1 MNERPTLVT
10 SGAEFTGSNFVN
22 HLNSKENW
30 VITPV
35 VLTYAGRRENFNAHR
50 SHSRYEFVESS
61 IADKD
66 TRPHASKKSPGD
78 KAELTTKPFR
88 RWQIRYLPADTVNTC
103 SN

>member
-1 MNERPTLVT
+1 VNERPILVT
-10 SGAEFTGSNFVN
+10 GGAEFTGSKFSN
-22 HLNSKENW
+22 HLNYQGNL
-30 VITPV
+30 VVTPV
-35 VLTYAGRRENFNAHR
+35 VRTYAGRRENLSAHR

-78 KAELTTKPFR
+78 KAELTTMPFR
-88 RWQIRYLPADTVNTC
+88 RWQSRYLPADTVNTC